1 MRPIAL
7 AALGLLCLPALANDG
22 RNRYEQGIP
31 AELVHWHA
39 PVSAQAGYRM
49 LAEDM
54 AGGADGDPAFRWVN
68 RHALAL
74 TRLASRRTVEA
85 LGQAPLP
92 FPVFDLTAENADTP
106 LKIEADGPRG
116 RHPGGSHDGGYNL
129 DLGYYLTSETG
140 KLETPDYA
148 ACTEHHKPAPVS
160 ASGPAS
166 APATGL
172 VEANICKGP
181 ADRLDVPRQTFF
193 LIELVR
199 VHRERFGAE
208 LLEAIGIDARVREAV
223 LVQARAWAAAQRHGA
238 SAALVAEM
246 DRLFASSPYE
256 GWATS
261 HHHHIH
267 LRMRPLDPG
276 SRHGA
281 ALRELVQRDRALEA
295 RLLTAPDAEAGAA
308 AQGCALLAEL
318 SSFALA
324 RSLTLRVVAS
334 GKAPC
339 RAKADSLRLR
349 VVDGAGGGAWQAPR
363 DPLEPLMHQVDAPA
377 TAAFASLRAEARLQ
391 LEGGQDLTLART
403 VALPAQPGWLRVRAE
418 ARDFVAGAQR
428 DGDALQVRLDFPPA
442 HRVLIDKLTLLVRRK
457 GGAQPEAVAL
467 RVDDASARLPDAAA
481 IEQIEAE
488 VGLSRRIRLR
498 VPVQP

>member
-1 MRPIAL
+1 MRLIAP
-7 AALGLLCLPALANDG
+7 ALIGLLCLPALANDG

-31 AELVHWHA
+31 ATVVHWHA

-92 FPVFDLTAENADTP
+92 YPVFDLTAENADTP

-148 ACTEHHKPAPVS
+148 ACTDHHKPAAP
-160 ASGPAS
+160 
-166 APATGL
+166 PATGL

-193 LIELVR
+193 LLELVR

-223 LVQARAWAAAQRHGA
+223 LMQARAWAAAKRFGA

-267 LRMRPLDPG
+267 LRMRPLDPA

-281 ALRELVQRDRALEA
+281 ALRDLVERDRALEA

-308 AQGCALLAEL
+308 GQGCALLAEL

-324 RSLTLRVVAS
+324 RSLTLRVAS
-334 GKAPC
+334 SGAAPC
-339 RAKADSLRLR
+339 RVRPGSLRMR
-349 VVDGAGGGAWQAPR
+349 VIDGAVSGGWQAPR
-363 DPLEPLMHQVDAPA
+363 DPLDPLMHQVDAPA
-377 TAAFASLRAEARLQ
+377 TPAFRSVRAEAELQ
-391 LEGGQDLTLART
+391 LANGQHLTLART

-418 ARDFVAGAQR
+418 ARDFVARTQR
-428 DGDALQVRLDFPPA
+428 DGDALDVRLDFPPA
-442 HRVLIDKLTLLVRRK
+442 HRVLVDKLTLLVRRQ
-457 GGAQPEAVAL
+457 GGAQPEIVAL
-467 RVDDASARLPDAAA
+467 RADDASARLPDAAT
-481 IEQIEAE
+481 IELIEAE
-488 VGLSRRIRLR
+488 IGLSRRVRWR